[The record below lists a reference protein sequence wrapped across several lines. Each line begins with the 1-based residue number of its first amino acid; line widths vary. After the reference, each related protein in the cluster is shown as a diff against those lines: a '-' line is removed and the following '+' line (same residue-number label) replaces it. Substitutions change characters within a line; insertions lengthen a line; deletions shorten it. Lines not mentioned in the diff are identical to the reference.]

1 MKKLMAALMAV
12 FMMFMLSACKGA
24 EEADT
29 KTAEHKSA
37 ESTEKTENDA
47 EAFDEAEE
55 EVEII
60 YAKTP
65 DEAADKCIAAFK
77 SGNLYDAKHYVA
89 PDGNA
94 FKEISAFRK
103 NMVKSFGVEGNK
115 ELMALAEKLVNNV
128 LVKTQYIRTETKEK
142 GDSATVSYRV
152 LMPDMQSLDYS
163 KYSDSYMAA
172 SGITQEQLMM
182 QLEGMT
188 EAEAESWAM
197 EYSLNV
203 MNYIFE
209 SGAEFATTT
218 ETTTVTVKKHK
229 DGWLVSNIE
238 NL

>member
-1 MKKLMAALMAV
+1 
-12 FMMFMLSACKGA
+12 MMFAFSACKGGSEEKTNTPNHDSAQNTDEIENNETDA
-24 EEADT
+24 EE
-29 KTAEHKSA
+29 KV
-37 ESTEKTENDA
+37 
-47 EAFDEAEE
+47 
-55 EVEII
+55 EVI

-65 DEAADKCIAAFK
+65 EEAADKCIKAFK

-115 ELMALAEKLVNNV
+115 ELTALAEKLVNNV
-128 LVKTQYIRTETKEK
+128 LVKTEYLRTQTKEK
-142 GDSATVSYRV
+142 GDSATVSYKV
-152 LMPDMQSLDYS
+152 SMPDMQSLDYS

-172 SGITQEQLMM
+172 KGITPEQLMM
-182 QLEGMT
+182 ELEGMT
-188 EAEAESWAM
+188 EEEAESWAM

-209 SGAEFATTT
+209 SGAAFDTTT

-229 DGWLVSNIE
+229 EGWLVSSIE

>member
-1 MKKLMAALMAV
+1 MKKLIAAFMAV
-12 FMMFMLSACKGA
+12 LMMFTLFACRGEEEKKETLSHENAQ
-24 EEADT
+24 T
-29 KTAEHKSA
+29 
-37 ESTEKTENDA
+37 TEKIEDSDTET
-47 EAFDEAEE
+47 EEE

-65 DEAADKCIAAFK
+65 SEAADKCIAAFK

-89 PDGNA
+89 PNGNA

-103 NMVKSFGVEGNK
+103 NMVKSFGVDGDK
-115 ELMALAEKLVNNV
+115 KLTALAEKLVNNV
-128 LVKTQYIRTETKEK
+128 LLKTEYVRTETKEK
-142 GDSATVSYRV
+142 GDSATVSYSV
-152 LMPDMQSLDYS
+152 LMPDMQSIDYS

-172 SGITQEQLMM
+172 KGITPEQLMM

-188 EAEAESWAM
+188 EEESQNWAM

-209 SGAEFATTT
+209 SGAAFKTIT

-229 DGWLVSNIE
+229 DGWLVSNID

>member
-1 MKKLMAALMAV
+1 MKKLTTVFMVALM
-12 FMMFMLSACKGA
+12 MFSLFACKS
-24 EEADT
+24 EEEKKETLSHENAQT
-29 KTAEHKSA
+29 
-37 ESTEKTENDA
+37 TEKIEDSDTET
-47 EAFDEAEE
+47 EE
-55 EVEII
+55 EQVEII

-65 DEAADKCIAAFK
+65 SEAADKCIEAFK

-89 PDGNA
+89 PNGNA

-115 ELMALAEKLVNNV
+115 DLTALAEKLVNNV

-142 GDSATVSYRV
+142 GNSATVTYKV
-152 LMPDMQSLDYS
+152 LMPDMQSIDYS

-172 SGITQEQLMM
+172 AGITQEQLMM

-188 EAEAESWAM
+188 EEESQNWAM

-209 SGAEFATTT
+209 SGAAFKTTT

-229 DGWLVSNIE
+229 DGWLVSNID

>member
-1 MKKLMAALMAV
+1 MKKLIAMLMVALMMFV
-12 FMMFMLSACKGA
+12 FSACKGGS
-24 EEADT
+24 EET
-29 KTAEHKSA
+29 STPNH
-37 ESTEKTENDA
+37 ESTQNTDKSEND
-47 EAFDEAEE
+47 ETDTEE
-55 EVEII
+55 KVEVI

-65 DEAADKCIAAFK
+65 EEAADKCIEAFK

-115 ELMALAEKLVNNV
+115 ELMDLAEKLVNNV
-128 LVKTQYIRTETKEK
+128 LVKTEYLRTGTKEK
-142 GDSATVSYRV
+142 GDSATVSYKV
-152 LMPDMQSLDYS
+152 SMPDMQSLDYS
-163 KYSDSYMAA
+163 KYSDSYMAVK
-172 SGITQEQLMM
+172 GITPEQLMM
-182 QLEGMT
+182 ELEGMT
-188 EAEAESWAM
+188 EEEAESWAM

-209 SGAEFATTT
+209 SGADFDTTT

-229 DGWLVSNIE
+229 EGWLVSSIE